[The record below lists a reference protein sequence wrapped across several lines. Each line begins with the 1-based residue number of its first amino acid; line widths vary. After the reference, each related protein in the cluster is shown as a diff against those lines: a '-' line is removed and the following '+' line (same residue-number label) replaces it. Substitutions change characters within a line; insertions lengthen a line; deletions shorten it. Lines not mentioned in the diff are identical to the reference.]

1 MMKKKIGLII
11 NPIAG
16 IGGAVGLKGS
26 DGEEIQRLAF
36 KYGAEKKSWQKA
48 EIALRELLP
57 RASDIIIYAASGEM
71 GEILAKSL
79 GFDTVVIG
87 TVSEKT
93 SARDTET
100 AAKLMAQLPIDV
112 LLFAGGDGTARNI
125 CVAINDKLPV
135 VGIPAGVK
143 IHSAVYATTPVAA
156 GKALSAYL
164 WGGSK
169 IHVAE
174 VMDIDEH
181 QYRSGHLQAKL
192 YGYLMV
198 PTVRG
203 GMQNPKAASYHQEND
218 LGGLAHDI
226 ADRIDTE
233 NDSNI
238 CYIFGAGSTVNGVM
252 AYLGLKGTLLGIDV
266 VRDGQILIAD
276 TNEEKLLEIVQNN
289 PCRLIITSIGGQG
302 HIFGRG
308 NQQLSPEVIRHIG
321 LDHIWVVAAARKIY
335 ELDNQN
341 LYVDTGDVDLN
352 ESLRGYRKVI
362 VGYQETLVCQVL

>member
-1 MMKKKIGLII
+1 MKKKVGLII

-26 DGEEIQRLAF
+26 DGEVVQQLALDR
-36 KYGAEKKSWQKA
+36 GAEKKAWQKA
-48 EIALRELLP
+48 EVALRELLP

-71 GEILAKSL
+71 GENLAKFL

-93 SARDTET
+93 SARDTES
-100 AAKLMAQLPIDV
+100 AAKLMAQIPIDV
-112 LLFAGGDGTARNI
+112 LIFAGGDGTARNI

-143 IHSAVYATTPVAA
+143 IHSAVYATTPTAA

-164 WGGSK
+164 WGGAK
-169 IHVAE
+169 THVAE
-174 VMDIDEH
+174 VMDIDENE
-181 QYRSGHLQAKL
+181 YRSGYLQAKL
-192 YGYLMV
+192 YGYLIV

-203 GMQNPKAASYHQEND
+203 GMQNSKAASYHQEND
-218 LGGLAHDI
+218 LGGLSHDI
-226 ADRIDTE
+226 ADRIHAE
-233 NDSNI
+233 NDHNI

-266 VRDGQILIAD
+266 VKDNQILIAD
-276 TNEEKLLEIVQNN
+276 ANEEELLEIVQHN

-335 ELDNQN
+335 ELDNQS
-341 LYVDTGDVDLN
+341 LYVDTGDLELN